1 MKWIISSVF
10 ILSIIIITSCFG
22 GSKDTE
28 PEVDKEKLYQDQKAL
43 AVASLRRGNFQRA
56 MEEIDEAQAIGKKED
71 PEIYLIRGAI
81 YFGLKDYPV
90 AESNYKRALEIRPG
104 YSQASFN
111 LCGLYLKEEKYDAAI
126 AECNKVVADPVFN
139 ARENAY
145 TNIGLAYF
153 NKGDIASARD
163 NYEKALQINPAFVY
177 AHNELGRLYMA
188 TGREGEA
195 IDEFKLAIAG
205 LPTYEEA
212 YYNLGLA
219 YLKIDDRENACESF
233 TEVVNLSPNSE
244 FGMNSNRYLT
254 TVCN

>member
-1 MKWIISSVF
+1 MKRILLLTF
-10 ILSIIIITSCFG
+10 IVTTLLTSCFG
-22 GSKDTE
+22 GGKNSNPD
-28 PEVDKEKLYQDQKAL
+28 VNKEELYKDQKGL
-43 AVASLRRGNFQRA
+43 AVVSLRRGNFQQA
-56 MEEIDEAQAIGKKED
+56 VKELDEAQALFNKED

-90 AESNYKRALEIRPG
+90 AESNYKRALEIKPG
-104 YSQASFN
+104 YAQAIFN
-111 LCGLYLKEEKYDAAI
+111 LCGLYLKENKFDAAI
-126 AECNKVVADPVFN
+126 TECSKVVSDPLFN
-139 ARENAY
+139 ARESAY
-145 TNIGLAYF
+145 TTIGLAYF

-195 IDEFKLAIAG
+195 INEFKLAISG
-205 LPTYEEA
+205 LSTYEEA

-219 YLKIDDRENACESF
+219 YLKIDDRENACQSF
-233 TEVVNLSPNSE
+233 AEVVRLSPNSE
-244 FGMNSNRYLT
+244 FGINSNRYLS

>member
-1 MKWIISSVF
+1 MKRLSLTV
-10 ILSIIIITSCFG
+10 ILAALLLTACG
-22 GSKDTE
+22 GKDTE

-43 AVASLRRGNFQRA
+43 AVASLRRGNFQQA
-56 MEEIDEAQAIGKKED
+56 LKELDEAQALGKKED
-71 PEIYLIRGAI
+71 PEIYLIRGAV

-90 AESNYKRALEIRPG
+90 AEANYKRAIELRPG

-111 LCGLYLKEEKYDAAI
+111 LCGLYLKEQKYDAAI

-195 IDEFKLAIAG
+195 IESFKLAISG

-212 YYNLGLA
+212 YYNLGQA
-219 YLKIDDRENACESF
+219 YLKVDDRENACESF
-233 TEVVNLSPNSE
+233 AEVVRLSPNSE
-244 FGMNSNRYLT
+244 FGINSNRYLS

>member
-1 MKWIISSVF
+1 MKHIIVSTLIVAV
-10 ILSIIIITSCFG
+10 LITSCFG
-22 GSKDTE
+22 GGKNSE
-28 PEVDKEKLYQDQKAL
+28 PDVNKEKLYLDQKSL
-43 AVASLRRGNFQRA
+43 AVASLRRGNFQQA
-56 MEEIDEAQAIGKKED
+56 MKEIDEAQALHQGED

-81 YFGLKDYPV
+81 YFGLKDYPL
-90 AESNYKRALEIRPG
+90 AESNYKKALEINPG

-111 LCGLYLKEEKYDAAI
+111 LCGLYLKESKFDAAI
-126 AECNKVVADPVFN
+126 VECNKVVSDPLFN

-145 TNIGLAYF
+145 TTIGLAYF

-177 AHNELGRLYMA
+177 AHNELGKLYMA

-195 IDEFKLAIAG
+195 IDEFKLAISG

-219 YLKIDDRENACESF
+219 YLKIDDKENACQSF
-233 TEVVNLSPNSE
+233 AEVVRLSPNSE
-244 FGMNSNRYLT
+244 FGMNSNRYLSS
-254 TVCN
+254 VCN

>member
-1 MKWIISSVF
+1 ML
-10 ILSIIIITSCFG
+10 ILLSACG
-22 GSKDTE
+22 GGKSTE

-43 AVASLRRGNFQRA
+43 AVASLRRGNFQQA
-56 MEEIDEAQAIGKKED
+56 MKEIDEAQALHQKED

-90 AESNYKRALEIRPG
+90 AESNYKRALEIKPG
-104 YSQASFN
+104 YTQASFN
-111 LCGLYLKEEKYDAAI
+111 LCGLYLKQENYDGAI
-126 AECNKVVADPVFN
+126 AECNKVVSDPVFN

-188 TGREGEA
+188 IGREGEA
-195 IDEFKLAIAG
+195 IDQFKLAIAG

-212 YYNLGLA
+212 YYNLGTA
-219 YLKIDDRENACESF
+219 YLKIDDRENACENF
-233 TEVVNLSPNSE
+233 AEVVRLSPNSE
-244 FGMNSNRYLT
+244 YGLNSKSYLS
-254 TVCN
+254 TVCD